1 MKTIF
6 RRLGQLEA
14 RSAPKVNHRIRQ
26 LADELGERR
35 RRRLEASGQQ
45 PEEELDW
52 ASLHLP
58 PGTRLSCAETLRMA
72 RQLRLKR
79 DRERGGIGRPVQE
92 GVF

>member
-14 RSAPKVNHRIRQ
+14 RSAPKVDHRMQQ

-35 RRRLEASGQQ
+35 RRRLEASGQP
-45 PEEELDW
+45 PEEKLDW
-52 ASLHLP
+52 AGLNLP
-58 PGTRLSCAETLRMA
+58 PGTRLSCAATLRMA
-72 RQLRLKR
+72 GQLRLKR
-79 DRERGGIGRPVQE
+79 DGGRGGIGRPVQE